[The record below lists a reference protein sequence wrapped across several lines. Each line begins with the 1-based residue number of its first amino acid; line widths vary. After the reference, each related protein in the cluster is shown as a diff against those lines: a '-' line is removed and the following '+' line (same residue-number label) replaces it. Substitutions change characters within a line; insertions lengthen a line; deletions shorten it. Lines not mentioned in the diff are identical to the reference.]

1 VDIQRGVT
9 TDALLALESNY
20 CRPDGARL
28 IRAPRGD
35 APDAMTRFVHE
46 NVRALV
52 LNPQF
57 SCTGAKAAMRQQS
70 YRFALYPELGAERSA
85 AALAGDLYSFVAE
98 APQIEGDF
106 TTFIASFESP
116 AIADEGTF
124 ERLLW
129 RTLQQLHDIDVKEHE
144 WAAHVSAHPADPDFS
159 FSFGETAFFVVG
171 LHAASSRATRRLAWP
186 TLVFNFHDQ
195 FDALKRSGRFG
206 RFQRVIR
213 DAERRLQGS
222 INPMSADFGE
232 RSEAAQYSGREVEP
246 GWRCPFSTRNGSS
259 TGKP

>member
-9 TDALLALESNY
+9 PDALLAVQSNY
-20 CRPDGARL
+20 CRPEGSRL
-28 IRAPRGD
+28 IRVLGGD
-35 APDAMTRFVHE
+35 PDPMTRFVHE

-57 SCTGAKAAMRQQS
+57 SCTGAKAAIRQQS
-70 YRFALYPELGAERSA
+70 YRFGLYPELGGGRSA
-85 AALAGDLYSFVAE
+85 AALAGDLNAFVAE
-98 APQIEGDF
+98 APRIEGDF

-116 AIADEGTF
+116 AIGDEPTF

-129 RTLQQLHDIDVKEHE
+129 RTLQQLHDIDVREHR
-144 WAAHVSAHPADPDFS
+144 WAAHVSAQPADADFS
-159 FSFGETAFFVVG
+159 FSFAETAFFVVG

-206 RFQRVIR
+206 RFQHVIR

-246 GWRCPFSTRNGSS
+246 GWRCPFSTRDGSS
-259 TGKP
+259 TDKP